1 MGWVTAEEM
10 KYDKNGNL
18 LNHSPDTYKIPS
30 IQDIP
35 QDFRVE
41 LLKGY
46 PNPNTIRKSKAVG
59 EPPFVLGLSVW
70 FAIKDAIAAIKENK
84 IEPNLK
90 LPATNE
96 NILLAVSELSV

>member
-1 MGWVTAEEM
+1 MT
-10 KYDKNGNL
+10 KCNL

-35 QDFRVE
+35 EHFHVE

-46 PNPNTIRKSKAVG
+46 PNPGTIRKSKAVG
-59 EPPFVLGLSVW
+59 EPPFVLALSVW
-70 FAIKDAIAAIKENK
+70 FAVKDALAASVNYA
-84 IEPNLK
+84 IEPDLK

-96 NILLAVSELSV
+96 NILLALEGMGK